1 MADHAILSASSSS
14 RWIQC
19 PPSARLCAAV
29 PDEGSPYAKEGT
41 DAHALCEYK
50 VRKAIGLPAED
61 PTESLDY
68 FSQEMATCTDDYCS
82 FVLEQVQE
90 AKETCPDPL
99 ILVEQ
104 RLDFSSWVPHGFGT
118 GDCLII
124 ADGTLHIIDFKYG
137 VGILVEAGHNIQMM
151 CYALGALD
159 TYETIYDIKNV
170 KLTIFQPRRSNIS
183 TWEISRD
190 DLMIWAATT
199 LRPAADLA
207 YNGKGDYKA
216 GDHCRFCKVRASCR
230 ARAEYNLRL
239 AQYDFQM
246 PSSLTETEIAA
257 ILPRIDDLVT
267 WGNDIKEYALQNA
280 LSGTRYPGYKVV
292 QGKSTRKYSDEK
304 AVAAT
309 VTEAGFDPYEKKL
322 LGITAMTSLLGK
334 KRFNELLGSLVM
346 KPPGKPTLVPDTDKR
361 PEMNSAEDDFKDP
374 DD

>member
-1 MADHAILSASSSS
+1 
-14 RWIQC
+14 
-19 PPSARLCAAV
+19 
-29 PDEGSPYAKEGT
+29 
-41 DAHALCEYK
+41 
-50 VRKAIGLPAED
+50 
-61 PTESLDY
+61 
-68 FSQEMATCTDDYCS
+68 
-82 FVLEQVQE
+82 
-90 AKETCPDPL
+90 
-99 ILVEQ
+99 
-104 RLDFSSWVPHGFGT
+104 
-118 GDCLII
+118 
-124 ADGTLHIIDFKYG
+124 
-137 VGILVEAGHNIQMM
+137 
-151 CYALGALD
+151 
-159 TYETIYDIKNV
+159 
-170 KLTIFQPRRSNIS
+170 
-183 TWEISRD
+183 
-190 DLMIWAATT
+190 MIWAATT

-207 YNGKGDYKA
+207 YSGKGDYKA

-322 LGITAMTSLLGK
+322 LGITAMTSLLEK